1 MSLASLRRLA
11 LLFDLS
17 APARLARDRYAHF
30 VIPIPIHNVPDETD
44 GFFRLVRRVRSQ

>member
-11 LLFDLS
+11 VLFDLP

-30 VIPIPIHNVPDETD
+30 A
-44 GFFRLVRRVRSQ
+44 RRAD